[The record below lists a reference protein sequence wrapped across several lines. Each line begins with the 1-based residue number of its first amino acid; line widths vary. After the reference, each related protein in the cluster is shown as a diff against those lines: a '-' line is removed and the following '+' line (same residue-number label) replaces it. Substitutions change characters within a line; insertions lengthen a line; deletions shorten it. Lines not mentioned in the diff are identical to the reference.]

1 MYSLVLMAM
10 IGTSDTVPAGNGC
23 LGGGCHG
30 CRGGG
35 YSCGGGCNG
44 GCNGCFGGF
53 FRRRHGCNGGCN
65 GCSGGYGGCSGGY
78 GCAGGRVYGCNGG
91 GVMYGCNGGG
101 VGYGCNGGVVV
112 PQNAPPP
119 EGELKKKPEAFH
131 APAAPA
137 YITVNLPED
146 AKLFI
151 NDQPTRSTSTERRF
165 ASPPLNRDQQHTYPL
180 RAEIMRDGQPVT
192 VTREVA
198 VRGGEETRV
207 RLDFPPAS
215 VAQR

>member
-10 IGTSDTVPAGNGC
+10 IGTADTVPAAHGCNG
-23 LGGGCHG
+23 GG

-35 YSCGGGCNG
+35 YSCGGGGCGGGCNG
-44 GCNGCFGGF
+44 GCLGGLF
-53 FRRRHGCNGGCN
+53 RRHGCNGGCN
-65 GCSGGYGGCSGGY
+65 GGGYSCGGGCHGGRGY

-91 GVMYGCNGGG
+91 AGHGCTGGA
-101 VGYGCNGGVVV
+101 VA
-112 PQNAPPP
+112 PQAPPP
-119 EGELKKKPEAFH
+119 DGELKKKPETFN

-146 AKLFI
+146 AKLFV

-165 ASPPLNRDQQHTYPL
+165 VSPPLNRDQQHTYNF
-180 RAEIMRDGQPVT
+180 RAEIMRDGQPVS

-207 RLDFPPAS
+207 RLDFPAAS